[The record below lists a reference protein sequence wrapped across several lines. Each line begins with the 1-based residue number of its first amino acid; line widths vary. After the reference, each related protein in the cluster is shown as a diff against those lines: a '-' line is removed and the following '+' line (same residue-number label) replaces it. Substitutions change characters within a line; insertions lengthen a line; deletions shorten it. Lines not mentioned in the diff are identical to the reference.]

1 MFVIAK
7 KMHPLTKDILFDAT
21 LNLLSQW
28 WEVGYR
34 DLEGV
39 GYKDLVTILFPHHTF
54 GTKHASFIKDAC
66 QAWELKYNTEVTN
79 LLPDLPSRA
88 SNWVSHLEV
97 V

>member
-1 MFVIAK
+1 MKFVLVK

-79 LLPDLPSRA
+79 LSLI
-88 SNWVSHLEV
+88 HI
-97 V
+97 